1 MIKICW
7 AKLLAFPSSLSATAP
22 ELNANFEVQ
31 NYISF
36 QKAYR
41 KTAWSEEHHELS
53 FQTAVRFQTKSPGN
67 NKSHSMCCLPHF
79 RTCAKNEMKKI
90 EDGYSRGHAFW
101 WVLFQAW
108 CIDFCTPRLQYHL
121 IETVENS
128 FPICFK
134 IKSKQKSLCKLYIS
148 MLPRFDA
155 NLSVFRIDENSWVFV
170 PKE

>member
-1 MIKICW
+1 MQFLKYKIT
-7 AKLLAFPSSLSATAP
+7 LLFKKPIEKRPDQKNIT
-22 ELNANFEVQ
+22 NFHSKQ
-31 NYISF
+31 QLDF
-36 QKAYR
+36 RQKARATISHTACAVCRIFVHVR
-41 KTAWSEEHHELS
+41 KMRWRKLKMVTVEY
-53 FQTAVRFQTKSPGN
+53 
-67 NKSHSMCCLPHF
+67 
-79 RTCAKNEMKKI
+79 I
-90 EDGYSRGHAFW
+90 DAFW

-108 CIDFCTPRLQYHL
+108 CMDFCTPRLQYHL

-170 PKE
+170 SKE